1 MDTQLQTVL
10 VLIVKQKSQIVI
22 NATKVNVGSV
32 NWGTTWMKVDAAA
45 AKQIAQ
51 TVKKINAIVVPK
63 KLTMIPIT

>member
-1 MDTQLQTVL
+1 
-10 VLIVKQKSQIVI
+10 
-22 NATKVNVGSV
+22 
-32 NWGTTWMKVDAAA
+32 MKVDAAA